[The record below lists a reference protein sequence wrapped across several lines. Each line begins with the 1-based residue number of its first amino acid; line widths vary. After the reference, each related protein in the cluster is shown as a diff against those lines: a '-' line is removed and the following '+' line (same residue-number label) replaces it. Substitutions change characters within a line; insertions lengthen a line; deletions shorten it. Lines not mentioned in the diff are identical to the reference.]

1 MPKLT
6 QQFVDRVTTPA
17 TGQRFFRDARA
28 QGLALRVTSGGAKA
42 WVWEGRVKGR
52 VRRITLGPHPAL
64 SLSVA
69 RDEALA
75 MAAAV
80 ARGEDPAAARARER
94 GELTFG
100 GLAELYFERHARPR
114 KRSAGQDERMLR
126 DVLGRP
132 GKEPALI
139 PARWRHRRLSD
150 LTRQDIAELHARV
163 GRDSGHYAAN
173 RGMALLRTMFNLA
186 RTWGLV
192 SGDNPATGI
201 RAFHEEKRDRFLNPD
216 ELSRALVAID
226 QEPDWRWRAY
236 FRLAL
241 LLGPRRQE
249 LLRARWPELDFPARS
264 WRLPTTK
271 AGRPHLLPLPTPAV
285 EILESLPSRGQS
297 EWVFPS
303 PTARSG
309 HLEEPKKAWQR
320 IRERANTKD
329 VRIHDLR
336 RTLGSWLAASGYG
349 LPMIGRVLNHSQPSA
364 TAVYARLDLEP
375 VRRALEANA
384 QAMLEVE
391 RSPAAELAKNT
402 PGAAHNEGR
411 PLDRRQ
417 PKGKGRERRARAH
430 PLARVPAG
438 RGPDRRGEPSG

>member
-6 QQFVDRVTTPA
+6 QQMVDRA
-17 TGQRFFRDARA
+17 TAPDSGQRFLRDARVL
-28 QGLALRVTSGGAKA
+28 GLALRVTSGGAKA

-52 VRRITLGPHPAL
+52 VRRITLGPHPAF
-64 SLSVA
+64 SLAVA
-69 RDEALA
+69 RDEALVT
-75 MAAAV
+75 AAAV
-80 ARGEDPAAARARER
+80 ARGEDPAATRARER

-100 GLAELYFERHARPR
+100 GLAELYLERHARPR
-114 KRSAGQDERMLR
+114 KRSARQDERMLR

-132 GKEPALI
+132 TDEPALI
-139 PARWRHRRLSD
+139 PASWRHRRISD
-150 LTRQDIAELHARV
+150 VKREDVAELHARV
-163 GRDSGHYAAN
+163 GRDNGQYAAN
-173 RGMALLRTMFNLA
+173 RALALLRMMFNLA
-186 RTWGLV
+186 RTWGLY
-192 SGDNPATGI
+192 SGDNPTTGI
-201 RAFHEEKRDRFLNPD
+201 RPFREDRRDRFLNPD

-241 LLGPRRQE
+241 LLGPRRHE
-249 LLRARWPELDFPARS
+249 LLCARWAELDFSARA

-285 EILESLPSRGQS
+285 EILKSLPSRDDS
-297 EWVFPS
+297 DWVFPS

-320 IRERANTKD
+320 IRERAKTKD
-329 VRIHDLR
+329 VRVHDLR

-349 LPMIGRVLNHSQPSA
+349 LPMIGRVLNHSQPST

-384 QAMLEVE
+384 QAMLAVE
-391 RSPAAELAKNT
+391 RSADSS
-402 PGAAHNEGR
+402 
-411 PLDRRQ
+411 DRQ
-417 PKGKGRERRARAH
+417 
-430 PLARVPAG
+430 
-438 RGPDRRGEPSG
+438 

>member
-1 MPKLT
+1 
-6 QQFVDRVTTPA
+6 
-17 TGQRFFRDARA
+17 
-28 QGLALRVTSGGAKA
+28 
-42 WVWEGRVKGR
+42 
-52 VRRITLGPHPAL
+52 
-64 SLSVA
+64 
-69 RDEALA
+69 

-100 GLAELYFERHARPR
+100 GLADLYFERHARPR
-114 KRSAGQDERMLR
+114 KRSARQDERMLR

-139 PARWRHRRLSD
+139 PATWRNRRLSD
-150 LTRQDIAELHARV
+150 LTREAVAELHARV

-173 RGMALLRTMFNLA
+173 RGLALLRTMFNLA
-186 RTWGLV
+186 RVWGLY

-201 RAFHEEKRDRFLNPD
+201 RAFHEERRDRFLGPD

-241 LLGPRRQE
+241 LLGPRKQE
-249 LLRARWPELDFPARS
+249 LLRVQWPELDVSARP
-264 WRLPTTK
+264 WR
-271 AGRPHLLPLPTPAV
+271 
-285 EILESLPSRGQS
+285 
-297 EWVFPS
+297 
-303 PTARSG
+303 
-309 HLEEPKKAWQR
+309 
-320 IRERANTKD
+320 
-329 VRIHDLR
+329 
-336 RTLGSWLAASGYG
+336 

-391 RSPAAELAKNT
+391 RSAAVESAKNM
-402 PGAAHNEGR
+402 PGSIHQGGR
-411 PLDRRQ
+411 SPERHQ
-417 PKGKGRERRARAH
+417 PKRKRREQPARPHRLTRAPDGRR
-430 PLARVPAG
+430 PA
-438 RGPDRRGEPSG
+438 PAD

>member
-1 MPKLT
+1 MEGVSELPE
-6 QQFVDRVTTPA
+6 VAGAGGESCVV
-17 TGQRFFRDARA
+17 
-28 QGLALRVTSGGAKA
+28 GLALRVTNGGAKA

-52 VRRITLGPHPAL
+52 VRRITLGLHPAL

-80 ARGEDPAAARARER
+80 ARGEDPAAARAREH

-100 GLAELYFERHARPR
+100 ALAELYFERHARPR
-114 KRSAGQDERMLR
+114 KRSADQDERMLR

-139 PARWRHRRLSD
+139 PATWKNRRLSD
-150 LTRQDIAELHARV
+150 LTREDVAALHARV
-163 GRDSGHYAAN
+163 GRDSGHYMAN
-173 RGMALLRTMFNLA
+173 RGLALVRAMFNLA

-192 SGDNPATGI
+192 AGDNPAAGI
-201 RAFHEEKRDRFLNPD
+201 PAFREEKRDRFLGPD
-216 ELSRALVAID
+216 ELRRVLAAIE

-236 FRLAL
+236 FRLAV
-241 LLGPRRQE
+241 LLGQRRQE
-249 LLRARWPELDFPARS
+249 LLRAQWSELDFSARA
-264 WRLPTTK
+264 WRLPMTK
-271 AGRPHLLPLPTPAV
+271 AGRPHLLPLPMPAI
-285 EILESLPSRGQS
+285 EILESLPSRGKS
-297 EWVFPS
+297 EWLFPS
-303 PTARSG
+303 KKAGSG

-320 IRERANTKD
+320 IRQRAEAND

-364 TAVYARLDLEP
+364 TAVYARLDVEP

-384 QAMLEVE
+384 QAMLAVE
-391 RSPAAELAKNT
+391 LSTTAQTVKDTPDVAGKAGRQVDQRSMKK
-402 PGAAHNEGR
+402 
-411 PLDRRQ
+411 DRRKSA
-417 PKGKGRERRARAH
+417 PTHR
-430 PLARVPAG
+430 PV
-438 RGPDRRGEPSG
+438 

>member
-1 MPKLT
+1 
-6 QQFVDRVTTPA
+6 
-17 TGQRFFRDARA
+17 
-28 QGLALRVTSGGAKA
+28 
-42 WVWEGRVKGR
+42 
-52 VRRITLGPHPAL
+52 
-64 SLSVA
+64 
-69 RDEALA
+69 
-75 MAAAV
+75 
-80 ARGEDPAAARARER
+80 
-94 GELTFG
+94 
-100 GLAELYFERHARPR
+100 
-114 KRSAGQDERMLR
+114 MLR

-132 GKEPALI
+132 GEKPALI
-139 PARWRHRRLSD
+139 PASWRHRRLSD
-150 LTRQDIAELHARV
+150 LTREHIAELHARV
-163 GRDSGHYAAN
+163 GRDSGHYTAN
-173 RGMALLRTMFNLA
+173 RALALLRAMFNLA
-186 RTWGLV
+186 RTWGLC

-201 RAFHEEKRDRFLNPD
+201 RAFREEKRDRFLRPD

-249 LLRARWPELDFPARS
+249 LLRAQWPELDFAARA

-271 AGRPHLLPLPTPAV
+271 AGRPHLLPLPMPAV
-285 EILESLPSRGQS
+285 EILESLPSRGKS
-297 EWVFPS
+297 EWLFPS
-303 PTARSG
+303 PTSRSG

-375 VRRALEANA
+375 VRQALEANA

-391 RSPAAELAKNT
+391 RSAPVQIT
-402 PGAAHNEGR
+402 PEVVEEGGG
-411 PLDRRQ
+411 PVDRRQ
-417 PKGKGRERRARAH
+417 PKQTGRRPPARAH
-430 PLARVPAG
+430 RLARAPAG
-438 RGPDRRGEPSG
+438 RRSRPAPPVGG

>member
-6 QQFVDRVTTPA
+6 QQFVDRATAPA
-17 TGQRFFRDARA
+17 TGQRFLRDARV

-64 SLSVA
+64 SLAAA
-69 RDEALA
+69 RDDALA
-75 MAAAV
+75 TAAAV

-100 GLAELYFERHARPR
+100 GLAELYLERHARPR

-139 PARWRHRRLSD
+139 PATWRNRRLSD
-150 LTRQDIAELHARV
+150 LTREDIAELHARV
-163 GRDSGHYAAN
+163 GRDNGHYTAN
-173 RGMALLRTMFNLA
+173 RGLALLRAMFNLA
-186 RTWGLV
+186 RTWGLT
-192 SGDNPATGI
+192 SGDNPASGI
-201 RAFHEEKRDRFLNPD
+201 RAFREEKRDRFLGPD
-216 ELSRALVAID
+216 ELGRALVAID

-241 LLGPRRQE
+241 LLGPRKHE
-249 LLRARWPELDFPARS
+249 LLRAQWRDLDFSARA

-271 AGRPHLLPLPTPAV
+271 AGRPHLLPLPAPAIQ
-285 EILESLPSRGQS
+285 ILESLPSRGQS
-297 EWVFPS
+297 EWLFPS
-303 PTARSG
+303 KTARSG

-320 IRERANTKD
+320 IRERAETKD
-329 VRIHDLR
+329 VRVHDLR

-391 RSPAAELAKNT
+391 R
-402 PGAAHNEGR
+402 
-411 PLDRRQ
+411 
-417 PKGKGRERRARAH
+417 RAQ
-430 PLARVPAG
+430 
-438 RGPDRRGEPSG
+438 